1 MSLLH
6 KQREQTQPTCM
17 VGGGTLQQRSCGGLT
32 ALELGSG
39 NGFLS
44 VCLAA
49 LAPDLF
55 EEIVVTDT
63 SDHLPLIEQTLR
75 ANTHILSL
83 RQPENKHAENDSKRQ
98 DNRVGRALTERSDFP
113 SSGDHRM
120 RPWVTVIEHLW
131 GEFSEGIQSS
141 QDNEACDERNAKTR
155 ASELEKHVRE
165 GTKKF
170 DFIFGS
176 DLAYRDELHAP
187 LIASL
192 KKFSHVGTVAMIGV
206 TMNDTKPKF
215 FTALKQAGFKY
226 DRVADHFYQPEFR
239 GSTFGLI
246 AVQRR

>member
-1 MSLLH
+1 
-6 KQREQTQPTCM
+6 M
-17 VGGGTLQQRSCGGLT
+17 VGGGTIQQRSCGGLT

-49 LAPDLF
+49 LAPEIFD
-55 EEIVVTDT
+55 EIVVTDT
-63 SDHLPLIEQTLR
+63 SDHLPLIERTLR
-75 ANTHILSL
+75 ANAHILSL
-83 RQPENKHAENDSKRQ
+83 RRPENEQAENDSKKQ
-98 DNRVGRALTERSDFP
+98 DNRVGRSLTDRSDFP
-113 SSGDHRM
+113 SCGDHMMKPR
-120 RPWVTVIEHLW
+120 VTVVEHLW
-131 GEFSEGIQSS
+131 GEFSARIQTF
-141 QDNEACDERNAKTR
+141 QDMEACNEQNAESR
-155 ASELEKHVRE
+155 ASELGNHVRE

-176 DLAYRDELHAP
+176 DLAYRDELHLP

-192 KKFSHVGTVAMIGV
+192 KKFSHVDTVALIGV

-215 FTALKQAGFKY
+215 FTALREAGFKY

-246 AVQRR
+246 SIQRR